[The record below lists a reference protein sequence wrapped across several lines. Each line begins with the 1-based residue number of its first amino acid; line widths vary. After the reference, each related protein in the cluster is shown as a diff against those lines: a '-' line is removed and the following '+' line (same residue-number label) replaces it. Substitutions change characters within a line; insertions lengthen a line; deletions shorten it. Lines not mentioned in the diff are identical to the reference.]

1 MRGRLIIVAVA
12 VVAAVILAVLLSDN
26 GTTPK
31 GTAPTT
37 TVDPVSAAMAATPP
51 VDAQFSERGINM
63 TGYQPDVFPS
73 ATASAQLDQIAATG
87 ATTVSIVIT
96 WYQQNK
102 TSNDV
107 QPDGAK
113 SATDDGVRT
122 LAAAASSRG
131 LTVALKPHVD
141 VLDGTFRGEIAP
153 SDPAAWMR
161 SYTGFVTHIADLA
174 ASVGAGT
181 LVVGTELQ
189 TLSGR
194 TDEWRALIAQV
205 RQKFQGRLTYA
216 ANWVDEAER
225 IGFWDALD
233 TIGVDAYM
241 PLVKNNPDPTVRA
254 LVQGWQ
260 PWRTR
265 LEKLSDKVG
274 RPVLFTELGYPSRLG
289 AAEKPSQEGS
299 GTISQPAQAR
309 LYEAAFKVWKDVSW
323 FDGIWWWDW
332 PGDGG
337 DPGRDAGSYPP
348 VGKLAQSTLTRWLR
362 TAPEAAPATTPL
374 PTATTSAPAPTA
386 PVPTPP
392 VTTATPPAT
401 APVATVTVTVT
412 TPAPAPTG

>member
-1 MRGRLIIVAVA
+1 MAGPIHPRLLRRAKATRTFLIASVAVGVATAVLLILQARLLSDWITRAFAELAFPSGWQGALVALLAVFAGRAVIAWLSAVLAQRSAAEVKSTLRRDVLKARLATPVGGASSASLVRTLTQGLDSLDGYFSKYLPQLGLAATVPFIVGLAILFADWQSALIIVFT
-12 VVAAVILAVLLSDN
+12 LPLL
-26 GTTPK
+26 P
-31 GTAPTT
+31 
-37 TVDPVSAAMAATPP
+37 
-51 VDAQFSERGINM
+51 
-63 TGYQPDVFPS
+63 
-73 ATASAQLDQIAATG
+73 ASL
-87 ATTVSIVIT
+87 
-96 WYQQNK
+96 
-102 TSNDV
+102 
-107 QPDGAK
+107 
-113 SATDDGVRT
+113 
-122 LAAAASSRG
+122 
-131 LTVALKPHVD
+131 
-141 VLDGTFRGEIAP
+141 
-153 SDPAAWMR
+153 
-161 SYTGFVTHIADLA
+161 
-174 ASVGAGT
+174 
-181 LVVGTELQ
+181 
-189 TLSGR
+189 
-194 TDEWRALIAQV
+194 
-205 RQKFQGRLTYA
+205 
-216 ANWVDEAER
+216 
-225 IGFWDALD
+225 
-233 TIGVDAYM
+233 
-241 PLVKNNPDPTVRA
+241 PLVKNPPHPTARP
-254 LVQGWQ
+254 LVPGWP

-374 PTATTSAPAPTA
+374 PAATTSAPAPTA

-392 VTTATPPAT
+392 ATTATPPAT